1 MLNVTEEGVFGL
13 YVLTMRTLLVELLF
27 AFRPANKV
35 ALGVSAANLVSDKH
49 WLYEIADLQL
59 IGCDDLEFR

>member
-27 AFRPANKV
+27 ASRPANKV
-35 ALGVSAANLVSDKH
+35 ALGVSAANLVK
-49 WLYEIADLQL
+49 
-59 IGCDDLEFR
+59 